1 MFYSF
6 HFMNFIRISFAYLV
20 PWYHFELDQH
30 LVWSYFTHSE
40 ILCQWCWI
48 CHSFFVHFVIIHI
61 IHFIVFLTLD
71 LFYIFDSLFWCRTVN
86 SNWTYFG
93 LELLLLTAR
102 SDIIGAELVDRTFQI
117 LLIYLIFFLFPII
130 RIIISLKYS
139 QSSIAIF
146 LCIT

>member
-1 MFYSF
+1 M
-6 HFMNFIRISFAYLV
+6 HFTYYLTLTFAQNFGYLV
-20 PWYHFELDQH
+20 IFINPYVTFSIAVYHH
-30 LVWSYFTHSE
+30 LFIYLFKLWF
-40 ILCQWCWI
+40 L
-48 CHSFFVHFVIIHI
+48 FFS
-61 IHFIVFLTLD
+61 
-71 LFYIFDSLFWCRTVN
+71 IFDSLFWCRNVT

-102 SDIIGAELVDRTFQI
+102 SDIIGAELVDRIFQI

-130 RIIISLKYS
+130 RIIISSKYS